1 MPPHSNSHVP
11 QESQSGKYK
20 YKKKKKQK
28 KNLALSPELPL

>member
-20 YKKKKKQK
+20 YKKKKK